1 MTARAVASL
10 ALLGLTLVGA
20 AQVIPAGGSPQGPRT
35 GMIVGQVVDATSGA
49 PVPDAIVSM
58 GMPRFDQALAATPKG
73 RVMVDDEGRF
83 FFSELPP
90 GEYYLGATKEGYAP
104 GEFGRR
110 QASENG
116 QLLTL
121 GPGERRTDVK
131 IPVWKHAIIAGTVVD
146 EAGEPLV
153 GVAVRALAKT
163 IIAGRTKYGGMP
175 YLVPSVTTDDRGA
188 FRFADLLPATY
199 VIVVPTVQTSVPVS
213 IMTTTDATAL
223 RNELF
228 WAGVYEVSPLG
239 QPRTQQIGDIALMS
253 LNTVATPPPVSPAG
267 RAEAYRTTYYPS
279 ATTAGAATPI
289 AIAAGGERVGLAITT
304 RPVPAVRVSGRLVT
318 PDGSTPPPM
327 TLRLVGDAAT
337 DVATESRPSSTAEV
351 GFEAATAMSDA
362 TGRFTLLGV
371 PAGEYVLVQANSF
384 LMRTARAGLPVYWI
398 SQRLTVGNADIAD
411 LAVTLRPALRIQGR
425 FEFRSASGPPTNF
438 FSAIAFETP
447 FGDPGGFAA
456 EIDRQTEGFSTVAA
470 GGRFIIRAY
479 EFGGWFVQSVKAG
492 DVDLTDRVFDL
503 QSDMTLVVTFTDRP
517 AGVSGTVKSARGDA
531 NPPATVLVFPVD
543 RARWSGHGRSSRY
556 LQSVP
561 ASATGAYSI
570 GHLPPGEYYAI
581 AVESAATEGWNDPQR
596 LEALIARATRFAV
609 AAGDAPKTLD
619 LTLAASR

>member
-1 MTARAVASL
+1 
-10 ALLGLTLVGA
+10 
-20 AQVIPAGGSPQGPRT
+20 
-35 GMIVGQVVDATSGA
+35 
-49 PVPDAIVSM
+49 
-58 GMPRFDQALAATPKG
+58 
-73 RVMVDDEGRF
+73 
-83 FFSELPP
+83 
-90 GEYYLGATKEGYAP
+90 
-104 GEFGRR
+104 
-110 QASENG
+110 
-116 QLLTL
+116 
-121 GPGERRTDVK
+121 
-131 IPVWKHAIIAGTVVD
+131 
-146 EAGEPLV
+146 
-153 GVAVRALAKT
+153 
-163 IIAGRTKYGGMP
+163 
-175 YLVPSVTTDDRGA
+175 
-188 FRFADLLPATY
+188 
-199 VIVVPTVQTSVPVS
+199 
-213 IMTTTDATAL
+213 
-223 RNELF
+223 
-228 WAGVYEVSPLG
+228 
-239 QPRTQQIGDIALMS
+239 
-253 LNTVATPPPVSPAG
+253 
-267 RAEAYRTTYYPS
+267 
-279 ATTAGAATPI
+279 
-289 AIAAGGERVGLAITT
+289 
-304 RPVPAVRVSGRLVT
+304 
-318 PDGSTPPPM
+318 
-327 TLRLVGDAAT
+327 
-337 DVATESRPSSTAEV
+337 VATESRPSSTAEV